1 MFLGWKKLFLIL
13 TVLPTCR
20 SLQVSIPE
28 EEYEIASG
36 GDVTLT
42 CSFVPALSD
51 LTNFVLTWEAFP
63 DEAGDP
69 LEPVATY
76 FMNNAPDIAP
86 PYEGRATLNVN
97 IDQRTS
103 SLLMSK
109 VSIQDSRRY
118 QCSVLIP
125 NDNEGTTAVSTSL
138 LVLVPPSAPICS
150 IQGTAEYFHDISLT
164 CNSKEGSPTPTYDW
178 KTYSVE
184 SVPRPFPPKTNIK
197 DGSLSLFNISKETSG
212 YFICISVNR
221 IGSASCNLTLAVM
234 PLPPSAP
241 ICSIQGTAEYFHDI
255 SLTCSSKE
263 GSPTPT
269 YDWKTYSVE
278 SVPRPFPPKTNIKD
292 GSLSLFN
299 ISKEMSGYFICT
311 SVNRIGSASCNL
323 TLAVMP
329 PSSKV
334 GATAG
339 IIAGVVAGILLL
351 LIVLYCFCR
360 KKGKKDTY
368 EEGSPAEMEFYDKDA
383 PETGK
388 QYADNKSDSGKKQAN
403 KNTDNDIVPED
414 NNTVRRK
421 LDDDQDS
428 FSSNK
433 DSKGG
438 DMDSN
443 RYKDDRNHE
452 SQDPPDR
459 YGGSRDRLNDQHNY
473 NKGSRDRLDDQ
484 RDQSRGSRDRLDDQR
499 DQYRGSRDR
508 LDDQRDHY
516 RGSRDRLD
524 NQHDQYRGSRDR
536 LDDQRDQYRGSRDR
550 LDDQSDHNRG
560 SRDRLDDQS
569 DHYRGSRDRLDDQRD
584 QYRGSRDR
592 LDDQHDRYHGSRDRF
607 DHTDEHYR
615 SRYN

>member
-212 YFICISVNR
+212 YFICI
-221 IGSASCNLTLAVM
+221 
-234 PLPPSAP
+234 
-241 ICSIQGTAEYFHDI
+241 
-255 SLTCSSKE
+255 
-263 GSPTPT
+263 
-269 YDWKTYSVE
+269 
-278 SVPRPFPPKTNIKD
+278 
-292 GSLSLFN
+292 
-299 ISKEMSGYFICT
+299 